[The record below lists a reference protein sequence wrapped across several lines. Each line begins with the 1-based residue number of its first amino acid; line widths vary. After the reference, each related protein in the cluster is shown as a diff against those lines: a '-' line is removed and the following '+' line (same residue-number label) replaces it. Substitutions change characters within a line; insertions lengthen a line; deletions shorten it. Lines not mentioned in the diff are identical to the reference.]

1 MIAPTTTAVATR
13 HAPAHE
19 YLGAGGVY
27 ATCTGCTF
35 RHKTHSVQAALAV
48 ARAHVATEAEKL
60 APARPESIAE
70 AKAAGQQAS
79 LWDATQTDADV
90 TRQAIATIKPGAVF
104 SMNDVR
110 HIFDDHNVER
120 KMRGG
125 LLRDAIGAGW
135 IEPVMSQTSAG
146 SVASKI
152 PSTDP
157 SAKGAFI
164 VEYRRTH
171 APVEVS

>member
-1 MIAPTTTAVATR
+1 MTTTALITN

-27 ATCTGCTF
+27 ATCTGCHF

-48 ARAHVATEAEKL
+48 ARAHVDAEASKL
-60 APARPESIAE
+60 TPARPESITE
-70 AKAAGQQAS
+70 AKVAGQQAS
-79 LWDATQTDADV
+79 LWDATQSDEDV
-90 TRQAIATIKPGAVF
+90 TRIAVSSIRPGVVF

-110 HIFDDHNVER
+110 HIFDDHNVAR

-135 IEPVMSQTSAG
+135 IEPVMRQTSKG
-146 SVASKI
+146 PVPNKI

-171 APVEVS
+171 TPVEVS